1 MVSSFYHPRWRI
13 FSEYL
18 KLTQPASYNAADL
31 TGLLMNFDAEWQHEI
46 RDEPEPNAD
55 VENLQK
61 VLAAVRSRWP
71 SVFGG
76 R

>member
-1 MVSSFYHPRWRI
+1 
-13 FSEYL
+13 
-18 KLTQPASYNAADL
+18 
-31 TGLLMNFDAEWQHEI
+31 MNFDAEWQHEI

-55 VENLQK
+55 AENLQK
-61 VLAAVRSRWP
+61 VLTAVRSRWP